1 MACASRTPSSMR
13 RARLNAVLGGPE
25 MSEQST
31 AMTDD
36 DEAPE
41 PYPPTAERVAR
52 RALVLAAVT
61 CRGSIESDAESEG
74 FRRSVLTWFER
85 TGLLEEAEAEERHL
99 LAVPVGQLTH
109 QRAVDAS
116 WRSEGLAVLAWALHC
131 RDLAR
136 YDQQC
141 EPEHVA
147 DSVGFMMDSP
157 VVLNGPVLRSSDQLH
172 RLAALMFSLHWRL
185 RQFSLKADSMDFER
199 FAGEAWFGPLEV
211 DGLLFAEKDLAI
223 HGVPVVR
230 SARWRDVLS
239 IARERQQ
246 AANWLAGHDPIYSEV
261 GTDTQLSSR
270 PTMG

>member
-36 DEAPE
+36 DQAPA
-41 PYPPTAERVAR
+41 PDPPTAERVAR

-61 CRGSIESDAESEG
+61 CRGSIESDAESE
-74 FRRSVLTWFER
+74 
-85 TGLLEEAEAEERHL
+85 
-99 LAVPVGQLTH
+99 
-109 QRAVDAS
+109 
-116 WRSEGLAVLAWALHC
+116 
-131 RDLAR
+131 
-136 YDQQC
+136 
-141 EPEHVA
+141 
-147 DSVGFMMDSP
+147 
-157 VVLNGPVLRSSDQLH
+157 DQLR

-239 IARERQQ
+239 IARERQP

-261 GTDTQLSSR
+261 GTDT
-270 PTMG
+270 